1 MTEKDRLFEKV
12 QELAKENDF
21 FLIEF
26 VWRGSEQ
33 NRVVEI
39 YIDNKIGVTTD
50 FCRTISRK
58 VEKIIDEEKLIPSK
72 YRLDVS
78 SPGIERSLIYLE
90 QYEKHIGRIFEIS
103 LLEKEKAI
111 QGKLIKIIGKEMYF
125 EVDNNEILID
135 FEKIKKANLI
145 ISF

>member
-1 MTEKDRLFEKV
+1 MTEKDKLFEKV
-12 QELAKENDF
+12 QEIAKENDF

-39 YIDNKIGVTTD
+39 YIDNRIGISTD
-50 FCRTISRK
+50 FCRTISRQ
-58 VEKIIDEEKLIPSK
+58 VEKIIDDEKLIPSK

-78 SPGIERSLIYLE
+78 SPGIERPLIYLE
-90 QYEKHIGRIFEIS
+90 QYEKNIGRIFEIS
-103 LLEKEKAI
+103 LNESEKAI
-111 QGKLIKIIGKEMYF
+111 QGKLIKILGKEMYF

-135 FEKIKKANLI
+135 FEKIKKANVI